1 MSPRAG
7 RAGRPGSLDEARE
20 LVALAASL
28 SEEGDSLSVDAVA
41 ERLGVSH
48 ERAEKLVGLVLSSTL
63 VGGAGLPLAEDGE
76 CLTLVGAV
84 GAHGRRLRLTRDES
98 LALAA
103 ALERLGVPG
112 DDPLRGALEG
122 SLSTPPVDE
131 RLVRLLMAG
140 ESGTGGLAATLAAC
154 GRALAGRRELSF
166 DYRKPD
172 DAEPARRRVAPL
184 GLRGDDGAWLLDAY
198 DLDRGGERTFRVDRM
213 ADTRIGASLPHDRPP
228 RAEGSAHMVRLTFGD
243 ERYLD
248 LLAWHDLR
256 VTTGPGTVPV
266 EAETPYYGGSWLPRM
281 VAACGGTVRCDDAE
295 VMGRAEAYA
304 REQLSRPCDEK
315 TNEGAPEDGALTR
328 GSRARS

>member
-1 MSPRAG
+1 MSPRTR

-28 SEEGDSLSVDAVA
+28 SEAGDSLSVAAVA

-48 ERAEKLVGLVLSSTL
+48 ERAEKLVGLILSSTL
-63 VGGAGLPLAEDGE
+63 VGGAGLPLAEDGD

-112 DDPLRGALEG
+112 DDPLRRALEG
-122 SLSTPPVDE
+122 SLSTSPVDE

-140 ESGTGGLAATLAAC
+140 ESGTDGLAATLTAC
-154 GRALAGRRELSF
+154 GRALAGRRVLSF
-166 DYRKPD
+166 DYRKPAD
-172 DAEPARRRVAPL
+172 PKPARRRTAPL

-198 DLDRGGERTFRVDRM
+198 DLDRDGERTFRIDRM
-213 ADTRIGASLPHDRPP
+213 TNTSVGASLPHEGPG
-228 RAEGSAHMVRLTFGD
+228 RAERGARTVRLTFADAG
-243 ERYLD
+243 YLD

-256 VTTGPGTVPV
+256 VTTAPGTVPV

-295 VMGRAEAYA
+295 VMGRARAYA
-304 REQLSRPCDEK
+304 REQLSLPCDEA
-315 TNEGAPEDGALTR
+315 TDA
-328 GSRARS
+328 

>member
-84 GAHGRRLRLTRDES
+84 GAPGRRLRLTRAES

-166 DYRKPD
+166 DYRKPG

-198 DLDRGGERTFRVDRM
+198 DLDRGG
-213 ADTRIGASLPHDRPP
+213 
-228 RAEGSAHMVRLTFGD
+228 
-243 ERYLD
+243 
-248 LLAWHDLR
+248 
-256 VTTGPGTVPV
+256 
-266 EAETPYYGGSWLPRM
+266 
-281 VAACGGTVRCDDAE
+281 
-295 VMGRAEAYA
+295 
-304 REQLSRPCDEK
+304 
-315 TNEGAPEDGALTR
+315 
-328 GSRARS
+328 